1 MPSLRGWISLGC
13 EYRFHCY
20 AKPADINNSV
30 PSYLNIRRGAY
41 LGLILSIAMC
51 PWQLLSSA
59 STFISVLSGYSVFL
73 GPWVGIMVCDYWII
87 RRQIVKLSDLY
98 SLRRDGIYQFWRGFN
113 WRAYIAWF
121 IGFSYLLPGFA
132 HAVNE
137 NIVVPEA
144 CTNLY
149 YLAFPLG
156 FTVSFCL
163 HWLINAVFPPAG
175 LGEKDEIDN
184 FMTFTAEE
192 AAKLGVAPHEIYD
205 GMSVREEIGV
215 VSQEPKGD

>member
-1 MPSLRGWISLGC
+1 MSTV
-13 EYRFHCY
+13 Y
-20 AKPADINNSV
+20 ARTMLPTDITDSF

-41 LGLILSIAMC
+41 VGLILSIAMC

-87 RRQIVKLSDLY
+87 RRQTIKLSDLY
-98 SLRRDGIYQFWRGFN
+98 SLRKDGIYHFWHGFN
-113 WRAYIAWF
+113 LRAYVAWF
-121 IGFSYLLPGFA
+121 VGFAYLLPGFA

-137 NIVVPEA
+137 KIVVPKA
-144 CTNLY
+144 CTELY

-163 HWLINAVFPPAG
+163 HWAVNTLFPPPA
-175 LGEKDEIDN
+175 LGDKDEIDH
-184 FMTFTAEE
+184 FMTFTPDE
-192 AAKLGVAPHEIYD
+192 AAKLGVAPHEVYD
-205 GMSVREEIGV
+205 GMSVQDEVGV
-215 VSQEPKGD
+215 VSEERKG